1 MNKNTSINL
10 LILFLIIPAIGLA
23 DCPREDNSRCVN
35 TILGPL
41 IRIPR
46 SHSGD
51 GYSHLTINN
60 QDIYKAKTS
69 YFVMAEYDIIQKD
82 KKYFVNKG
90 VISYTSD
97 DPCFPEKP
105 ASRCGINVVLDLT
118 SGKPVISNTF
128 FSENGESQITWV
140 SWGKANSIIVIDDEL
155 RFKYANGHVERIT
168 KDKNSS
174 TGSDGGK

>member
-1 MNKNTSINL
+1 MNKYS
-10 LILFLIIPAIGLA
+10 LIIAMSFLYPMTSLAECNPIATLCKNTTLGLLNQV
-23 DCPREDNSRCVN
+23 EMVN
-35 TILGPL
+35 
-41 IRIPR
+41 
-46 SHSGD
+46 SGD
-51 GYSHLTINN
+51 ESSHLLLNGKE
-60 QDIYKAKTS
+60 IYKAKTS
-69 YFVMAEYDIIQKD
+69 YMVVSNDEGIFKN
-82 KKYFVNKG
+82 KKYLITKAT
-90 VISYTSD
+90 ISYVSK

-105 ASRCGINVVLDLT
+105 ASRCGINMVLDLT
-118 SGKPVISNTF
+118 SGKPVISNAF